1 MDYYGTEPSS
11 DFFAHY
17 GTPGMKWGIRKKN
30 ETGCSKS
37 SSSKKKMLY
46 KKMKEAQARRDAM
59 YNDVQKSI
67 LARNGFGKK
76 AKAYR
81 EVNTEAIERF
91 NDYYNSLNKKERER
105 YRNRYLY

>member
-1 MDYYGTEPSS
+1 MSQY
-11 DFFAHY
+11 FLMHY
-17 GTPGMKWGIRKKN
+17 GIPGMKWGVRKKI
-30 ETGCSKS
+30 EAGCKNG

-81 EVNTEAIERF
+81 EVNTEAIDRF